1 VLLSKGVAMSKVR
14 RQTVDLTG
22 HPDLVVVYLG
32 MQVKTLR
39 GVKTVAGFGPK
50 IRQAVQPKPDGLLFH
65 QLFVF
70 GLLPLHMGIRQYW
83 RDFDALERWVRS
95 EPHRTWW
102 RDLLRGGS
110 GTAFWHETYFMR
122 GGMESIFWTW
132 TARPGCW
139 RSPLQRRRGA
149 RCSRRAAACGSQA
162 RSWPLPHSPKRT
174 CIPRKA
180 ARRVRVDATG
190 HLAAAVCRHRPASP
204 ATARPETRA
213 TVAPMP
219 SVWTGGNP
227 DWKIGRG

>member
-1 VLLSKGVAMSKVR
+1 MLKVR

-22 HPDLVVVYLG
+22 HPDLVVVLLG
-32 MQVKTLR
+32 MQVKTPR

-70 GLLPLHMGIRQYW
+70 GLLPLHIGIRQYW

-102 RDLLRGGS
+102 RNLLRGGS

-132 TARPGCW
+132 TVPPGCW
-139 RSPLQRRRGA
+139 RLRRCGRRGA
-149 RCSRRAAACGSQA
+149 RCSRRGAACGWQG
-162 RSWPLPHSPKRT
+162 RSRPHPRSPKRS

-180 ARRVRVDATG
+180 AHRIGVDASVTG
-190 HLAAAVCRHRPASP
+190 DSLRRPAWRWGRFRRAVTGVAALRASIQP
-204 ATARPETRA
+204 RNASQLTTR
-213 TVAPMP
+213 
-219 SVWTGGNP
+219 
-227 DWKIGRG
+227 